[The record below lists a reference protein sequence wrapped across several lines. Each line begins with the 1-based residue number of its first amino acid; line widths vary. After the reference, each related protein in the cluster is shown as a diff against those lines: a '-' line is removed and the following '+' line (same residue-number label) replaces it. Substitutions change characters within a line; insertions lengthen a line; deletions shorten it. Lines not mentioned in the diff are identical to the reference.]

1 MISNR
6 FAFCQVLLFFFAV
19 FFVFVR
25 LVIPLPPIFVNA
37 AARTVNIQRFQSY
50 AHQSREHPATLAWTV
65 ARHRQAAP
73 LAGWLFQ
80 GAFAS
85 DVGVARTGF
94 GAFALSFVLLMK
106 TSRQEGGDSLRA
118 RREGDRAQEGDRA
131 LQIRR
136 GPTECLDAKLGGG
149 RHICKASTSICQV
162 YQIANLNCKTI
173 RGVFS
178 SLFLQICQCKVYLQ
192 SPWRCSP
199 NVH

>member
-1 MISNR
+1 
-6 FAFCQVLLFFFAV
+6 
-19 FFVFVR
+19 
-25 LVIPLPPIFVNA
+25 
-37 AARTVNIQRFQSY
+37 
-50 AHQSREHPATLAWTV
+50 V

-162 YQIANLNCKTI
+162 YQIANLNYKTI
-173 RGVFS
+173 GGVFF
-178 SLFLQICQCKVYLQ
+178 SLFCKFVNAKSICKALGDALIMHHIWIFSYFLKKRQLLNIDTPSFWDVEVYILY
-192 SPWRCSP
+192 
-199 NVH
+199 